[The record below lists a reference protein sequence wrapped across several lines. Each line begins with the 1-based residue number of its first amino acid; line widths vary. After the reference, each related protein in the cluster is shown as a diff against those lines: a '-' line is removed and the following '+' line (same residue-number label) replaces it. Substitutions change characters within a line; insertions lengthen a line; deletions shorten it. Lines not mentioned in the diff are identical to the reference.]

1 MKNSITKIFSQDEKE
16 DSKKNGSDEFAE
28 KFLKTRQIIMSGEVT
43 EELAE
48 KIVKQLLI
56 LEAAGN
62 EPIYLYLDSPGGD
75 VDAGFAIF
83 DTIRFINAPVYTI
96 GLGLVASAAALILL
110 AAPKERRLAFTHS
123 HLLIH
128 QPSSGMKGVATDI
141 EIHAAEIAKTKAK
154 INEIIAQETGTS
166 VEKVTKD
173 TDRDYWLNAEE
184 AVEYGLVSKIIKTRA
199 DLK

>member
-166 VEKVTKD
+166 VEQVTKD